1 MFSLMIVVFVFG
13 YAAIVMEHNFK
24 INKAASALLTG
35 TILWSILA
43 LGGNDIMGLGYSLS
57 FQDWLAIN
65 PEGNSPNGIIEFIT
79 HHALYEHLSEISS
92 ILFFLLGAMT
102 IVEIVDRFQGFRV
115 ITDRIKTND
124 LTKLLWGISFLTFF
138 MSALLD
144 NLTTT
149 IVMITLLRKILSDK
163 KRRMFFTGMVI
174 IAANAGGAWS
184 PIGDITTIMLWIG
197 GQVTTLNIIGSV
209 ILPSLVTILIPLIIA
224 SFKMK
229 GQSIKP
235 ADCPNES
242 REFTSKSERQFIF
255 TFGVAAL
262 LMVPIFKTVTH
273 LPPFLGMLLG
283 LGLIWTATE
292 FMLMKEKREDRRKL
306 NVIHIMEKLDNPTI
320 LFFLGILMAV
330 GALQTAGHL
339 DLLAGELNSSIG
351 NIYFID
357 FIIGIMSSIVDNVPL
372 VAGAM
377 GMYDIAEPGALG
389 YAADFV
395 QDGHFWSFLAFCA
408 GTGGSVLIVGSA
420 AGVAAM
426 GMEKIS
432 FGWYLKNIGWLALL
446 GYIAGSIVYYLQ
458 FMLF

>member
-13 YAAIVMEHNFK
+13 YAAIVMEHNIK

-57 FQDWLAIN
+57 FQDWLSISPDGN
-65 PEGNSPNGIIEFIT
+65 TPEGILDFIT
-79 HHALYEHLSEISS
+79 HHSLFEHLSEIAS

-115 ITDRIKTND
+115 ITDRIKTRD

-149 IVMITLLRKILSDK
+149 IVMITLLRKILADK
-163 KRRMFFTGMVI
+163 KSRMYFTGMVV

-209 ILPSLVTILIPLIIA
+209 FLPSLVAVVIPLTIA

-235 ADCPNES
+235 HINANES

-255 TFGVAAL
+255 IFGVAAL

-292 FMLMKEKREDRRKL
+292 FMLMKEEREDRRKL
-306 NVIHIMEKLDNPTI
+306 NVVHIMEKLDNPTI

-339 DLLAGELNSSIG
+339 DLLAGELNVSIG

-357 FIIGIMSSIVDNVPL
+357 FIIGILSSIVDNVPL

-377 GMYDIAEPGALG
+377 GMYDIAEPGTLG
-389 YAADFV
+389 FAADFV
-395 QDGHFWSFLAFCA
+395 QNGHFWSFLAFCA

-446 GYIAGSIVYYLQ
+446 GYIGGSIVYYLQ
-458 FMLF
+458 FTIF